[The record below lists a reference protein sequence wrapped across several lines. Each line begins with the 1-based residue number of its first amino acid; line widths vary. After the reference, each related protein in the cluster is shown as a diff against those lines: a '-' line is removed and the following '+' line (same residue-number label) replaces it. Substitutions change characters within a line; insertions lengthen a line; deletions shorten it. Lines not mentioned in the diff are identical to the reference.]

1 MSSIPS
7 TVPPGLRPLGATPPL
22 RDYLR
27 ELWERREF
35 AVASAFGDLRAQHMN
50 TLLGN
55 LWHLLNPIL
64 LIAVYWVVFDVVLD
78 LGERGGVT
86 NFMAFLATGILA
98 YQWSQRTIVEGSRTI
113 ISNEGMIR
121 SLQFPRAL
129 LPMATM
135 IKHTISFAPS
145 LVLMLLIVVG
155 TGEPITANWPI
166 IVPAFLLQIAFNTG
180 AVLFIAR
187 IADRFRDTV
196 NLLPFLFRLAF
207 YGSGVIFAVD
217 TRFSNVFT
225 YDWVVWV
232 FIANPFYAIIG
243 LWREALM
250 TTYVVDTHETM
261 WLWVSAS
268 VWAIAG
274 LLAGLLFFRAG
285 EKQYGR
291 G

>member
-1 MSSIPS
+1 MSSTPS
-7 TVPPGLRPLGATPPL
+7 TVPPELRPLGVTPPM

-27 ELWERREF
+27 QIWERREF
-35 AVASAFGDLRAQHMN
+35 ATASAIGDLRAQHMN

-55 LWHLLNPIL
+55 LWHLLNPVL
-64 LIAVYWVVFDVVLD
+64 LIAVYWLVFDVVLN
-78 LGERGGVT
+78 LNERGGVT
-86 NFMAFLATGILA
+86 NFLAFLATGILA
-98 YQWSQRTIVEGSRTI
+98 YQWSQRTIVEGARTI

-129 LPMATM
+129 LPLATM
-135 IKHTISFAPS
+135 IKHTVSFAPS
-145 LVLMLLIVVG
+145 LVLMLIVVVVS
-155 TGEPITANWPI
+155 GEPVTANWL
-166 IVPAFLLQIAFNTG
+166 IVLPAFVLQIAFNTG

-187 IADRFRDTV
+187 ISDRFRDMV

-217 TRFSNVFT
+217 TRFSRVFT
-225 YDWVVWV
+225 HDWVVWV
-232 FIANPFYAIIG
+232 FVANPFYAILG

-250 TTYVVDTHETM
+250 ASYTINTHRTM
-261 WLWVSAS
+261 WLWVSAG
-268 VWAIAG
+268 VWATAG

-285 EKQYGR
+285 EKEYGR